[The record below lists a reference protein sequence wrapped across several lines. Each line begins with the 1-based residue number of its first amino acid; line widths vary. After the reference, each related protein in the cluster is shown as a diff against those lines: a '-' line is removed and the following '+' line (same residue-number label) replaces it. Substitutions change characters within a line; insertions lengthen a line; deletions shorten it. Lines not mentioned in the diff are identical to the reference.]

1 MHEFIN
7 FKGFKH
13 STINLFNPLTV
24 LIGTNGSGKSNI
36 IEGVELLAGLVH
48 GRPLHEIEDFSR
60 WSIARYMVRG
70 GIQSCARY
78 GENNFGLGFIA
89 SMEFLGKNRPFHY
102 LITCETKPKP
112 RILSEELIFVKDNI
126 MIFKTIGKATKGIS
140 SDIIVEYNNFATG
153 GHKPRISV
161 SEEVSVISQYK
172 EFARKTKKYNDCMRV
187 VSGIMKWLES
197 SFVFDPNPKSMRR
210 YERIGYNTLL
220 RNGENLSAILYGLSK
235 GNKEEQES
243 LERIIGWIRQLPEEP
258 FGGLEF
264 VTTTLND
271 VIFGLKEGD
280 DGPLTDARLLSD
292 GTLRCLAVLTAV
304 ETVADNSRV
313 VIEEF
318 DNGLHPS
325 RVRVLLDA
333 ISSCC
338 KRKKLNVLVTT
349 HNPATLNAL
358 TNEQLSGV
366 VFCMWNSEKKSFD
379 LVDFNNISRFDE
391 LLERGR
397 LGNLV
402 TRRIIEQHM
411 IPRFEE
417 NRKDKALKWLGALD
431 D

>member
-7 FKGFKH
+7 FKGFKY
-13 STINLFNPLTV
+13 SRINLFNPLTV
-24 LIGTNGSGKSNI
+24 LIGSNGSGKSNI

-60 WSIARYMVRG
+60 WSSGRYMVRG

-78 GENNFGLGFIA
+78 GQDNFGLGFIA
-89 SMEFLGKNRPFHY
+89 NMQFMGKNRPFHY
-102 LITCETKPKP
+102 MIRCETKPKP
-112 RILSEELIFVKDNI
+112 RILSEELKFTTDNT
-126 MIFKTIGKATKGIS
+126 MIFKTIEKAARGIS
-140 SDIIVEYNNFATG
+140 SDITVEYNNFAKG
-153 GHKPRISV
+153 GHKPHTSV
-161 SEEVSVISQYK
+161 SEEVSIISQYK
-172 EFARKTKKYNDCMRV
+172 EFARRTKKYNDCMRV

-197 SFVFDPNPKSMRR
+197 SFVFDPNPKSMRS

-220 RNGENLSAILYGLSK
+220 RNGENLSAVLYGLSK
-235 GNKEEQES
+235 GNQEEQES
-243 LERIIGWIRQLPEEP
+243 LKRISEWIRQLPEEP
-258 FGGLEF
+258 FGNFEF
-264 VTTTLND
+264 VTTRLSD
-271 VIFGLKEGD
+271 VIFGLKEGN
-280 DGPLTDARLLSD
+280 DGHITDARLLSD

-304 ETVADNSRV
+304 ETVANDSRV

-338 KRKKLNVLVTT
+338 ERKKLNVLVTT

-358 TNEQLSGV
+358 KDDQLAGV
-366 VFCMWNSEKKSFD
+366 VFCMWNSEIKSFD
-379 LVDFNNISRFDE
+379 LVDFNNLPRFYE

-397 LGNLV
+397 LGDLV

-411 IPRFEE
+411 VPRFEE
-417 NRKDKALKWLGALD
+417 DKKDKALKWLGSLD

>member
-1 MHEFIN
+1 MHEFID
-7 FKGFKH
+7 FKGFKYAQ
-13 STINLFNPLTV
+13 INLFNPLTV
-24 LIGTNGSGKSNI
+24 LIGPNGSGKSNI

-60 WSIARYMVRG
+60 WSITRYMVRG

-78 GENNFGLGFIA
+78 GQDSFGLGFIA
-89 SMEFLGKNRPFHY
+89 NMGFRGKVRPFHY
-102 LITCETKPKP
+102 LIKCEIRPKP
-112 RILSEELIFVKDNI
+112 RILYEELKFTEDNI
-126 MIFKTIGKATKGIS
+126 MIFRTLAKNTKGIS

-153 GHKPRISV
+153 GHKPRASV

-172 EFARKTKKYNDCMRV
+172 EFARGSKRYTDCMKV

-197 SFVFDPNPKSMRR
+197 SFVFDPNPKLMRS

-220 RNGENLSAILYGLSK
+220 RSGENLSAILYGLSK
-235 GNKEEQES
+235 GTDEEKAS
-243 LERIIGWIRQLPEEP
+243 LGRIIGWIKQLPEEP
-258 FGGLEF
+258 FGQLEF
-264 VTTTLND
+264 VVTSLND
-271 VIFGLKEGD
+271 VIFGLREGN

-292 GTLRCLAVLTAV
+292 GTLRCLAVLTAI
-304 ETVADNSRV
+304 ETVANDSRV

-338 KRKKLNVLVTT
+338 ERKNLNVLVTT

-358 TNEQLSGV
+358 KDNQLGGV
-366 VFCMWNSEKKSFD
+366 VFCMWDTKTNSFE
-379 LVDFNNISRFDE
+379 LVNFNNIPRFDE

-397 LGNLV
+397 LGDLV

-411 IPRFEE
+411 LPKFEE
-417 NRKDKALKWLGALD
+417 DRKAKALKWLGSLND
-431 D
+431 